1 MCFGSGWLG
10 FRLTKMATKTDKP
23 SKRWKLGTCTSTSTS
38 RLLRRKR
45 VDPGK
50 GRKTSWLRFW
60 IHSLHRFCQLTRAW
74 TKLISLAATD
84 TDQELAH
91 LSLSDLVLLRLE
103 KRSNPQ
109 YSSLEEFFQIRRSC
123 WLVEQINGDFYCDCP
138 IGIKGHLCKL
148 GMAMWLRVMRIDAH
162 MRICGCDAEDKICM
176 RIVGKKT
183 RLKIEKN
190 WPKNG

>member
-1 MCFGSGWLG
+1 MPR
-10 FRLTKMATKTDKP
+10 FRLTRLQADKDGNKDRQAFKTMEAGYVYFNLNLKASP
-23 SKRWKLGTCTSTSTS
+23 EENGG
-38 RLLRRKR
+38 
-45 VDPGK
+45 PGK
-50 GRKTSWLRFW
+50 RKKNKLVEVLNPQPSQTLS
-60 IHSLHRFCQLTRAW
+60 TNPGMDMGPV
-74 TKLISLAATD
+74 TKLIGLAATD

-148 GMAMWLRVMRIDAH
+148 GMAMWLRVMRIHAD
-162 MRICGCDAEDKICM
+162 
-176 RIVGKKT
+176 
-183 RLKIEKN
+183 
-190 WPKNG
+190 